1 MQDKSLEMLGRLK
14 WPRVSGRQARKA
26 QKRGESAAI
35 ESERQQS
42 SWFESISIYIER
54 LLWVLLDLARGGGHL
69 HDQSMLINARRCHAE
84 YEPLKQVKLHRL
96 GTTAR
101 AGQWPMMASA
111 CSVDNAVHVHPAGVS
126 FS

>member
-1 MQDKSLEMLGRLK
+1 MRDKSLEMLGRLK
-14 WPRVSGRQARKA
+14 RLRVSGRQARKA
-26 QKRGESAAI
+26 QKRGESEAV
-35 ESERQQS
+35 ESERKQS
-42 SWFESISIYIER
+42 SWHESIYIYIES

-69 HDQSMLINARRCHAE
+69 HDQSILINARRCRVE

-101 AGQWPMMASA
+101 AGQWPMMALA